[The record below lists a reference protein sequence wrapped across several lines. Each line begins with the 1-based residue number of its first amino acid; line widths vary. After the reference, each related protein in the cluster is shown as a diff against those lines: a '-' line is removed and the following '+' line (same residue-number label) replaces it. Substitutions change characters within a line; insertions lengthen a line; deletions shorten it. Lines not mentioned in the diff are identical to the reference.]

1 MKSHKILNIKN
12 AIIIIV
18 IASIVKLIFIGLTII
33 GRKYF
38 YPSFP
43 IYGFSTLH
51 LFFSLIIDSVTIIF
65 AVRFFNVDIKEQ
77 LNKVRLKTIVLFTI
91 LAILI
96 FLLILPLVN
105 PFDFF
110 EKLANHKITVHHFNL
125 MIYEKTNFNIIFYFF
140 LMVIVTPIIEEILYR
155 GIILNLFLKK
165 YSVKISLIVSSL
177 IFAFIHLRFIGFGY
191 LFLDGLLL
199 GFAYYKTKS
208 LFTSILLHF
217 LRNLMAVTTSNQY
230 IELNN
235 TTFPKYFLYTVV
247 LLTAAFIVLKSLNK
261 GANSIKFVNKIFTR
275 KGKSSFLQ
283 AEEQSEEKKEI

>member
-1 MKSHKILNIKN
+1 MNLEKTLNIKN

-18 IASIVKLIFIGLTII
+18 IASIVKLILVVLTLI

-51 LFFSLIIDSVTIIF
+51 LFFSLIIDSLTIIF
-65 AVRFFNVDIKEQ
+65 AIRFFNVDINEQ

-110 EKLANHKITVHHFNL
+110 KKLANHKITGHHFNL
-125 MIYEKTNFNIIFYFF
+125 MIFEKPDFNNIPYFF
-140 LMVIVTPIIEEILYR
+140 LMVIITPIIEEILYR

-177 IFAFIHLRFIGFGY
+177 IFAFIHLRFIGIGY
-191 LFLDGLLL
+191 LFLYGLLF

-217 LRNLMAVTTSNQY
+217 IINLMAVTTSNQY
-230 IELNN
+230 LELNN
-235 TTFPKYFLYTVV
+235 TTFPKYFLYTVI
-247 LLTAAFIVLKSLNK
+247 LLIAAFIVFKSLNK
-261 GANSIKFVNKIFTR
+261 GANSIKFK
-275 KGKSSFLQ
+275 
-283 AEEQSEEKKEI
+283 